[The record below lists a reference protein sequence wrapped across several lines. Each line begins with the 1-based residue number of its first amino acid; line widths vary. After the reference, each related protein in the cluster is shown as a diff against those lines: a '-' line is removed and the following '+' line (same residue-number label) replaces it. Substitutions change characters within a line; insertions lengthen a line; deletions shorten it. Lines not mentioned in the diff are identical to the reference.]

1 MDNKR
6 RGYSRP
12 NPKPVRF
19 GISQR
24 LGLVSDQVVPVWRDG
39 VELLLEEL
47 GQERSREVH
56 AEDLFLP
63 SHEPT
68 VQDIFEQQSQDT
80 FPVSAAC
87 FPRAKIAGTQTVK

>member
-1 MDNKR
+1 MHNTR
-6 RGYSRP
+6 RGCSRP
-12 NPKPVRF
+12 NPELVRF

-24 LGLVSDQVVPVWRDG
+24 LGLVSDQVVPVRRDR
-39 VELLLEEL
+39 VELFLEEL

-56 AEDLFLP
+56 GEDLSLAM
-63 SHEPT
+63 SQQSKTSVEK
-68 VQDIFEQQSQDT
+68 QSQDT